1 MNNHLLSDSISRINV
16 AYRSRLLS
24 VKVLKSKLIINFL
37 YLLYKIGLIRSFF
50 ILSNEKS
57 ILVYLKYKN
66 NKPIIYSMSI
76 VSKPSRR
83 IYWTLSALSHNYR
96 KYAFSS
102 FYIIS
107 TSKGLITSNEALFQ
121 KNISGEILCKIK
133 L

>member
-1 MNNHLLSDSISRINV
+1 MSNYILSDSISRINV

-24 VKVLKSKLIINFL
+24 VKVLKSKLVINFL

-50 ILSNEKS
+50 ILNNEKS

-66 NKPIIYSMSI
+66 NKPIIYSMNI
-76 VSKPSRR
+76 ISKPSRR
-83 IYWTLSALSHNYR
+83 VYWTLNMLSYNYR
-96 KYAFSS
+96 KYSFST

-121 KNISGEILCKIK
+121 KNMSGEVLCKVK

>member
-83 IYWTLSALSHNYR
+83 IY
-96 KYAFSS
+96 
-102 FYIIS
+102 
-107 TSKGLITSNEALFQ
+107 
-121 KNISGEILCKIK
+121 
-133 L
+133 